1 MIQHT
6 LVLSV
11 SVSSLIIVSQYNV
24 VYCDTAYIS
33 TVSQCQFI
41 DNCLTVQ
48 CSVFVIQQTLVLSVS
63 VSSLIIVS
71 QYYVVYYDTADIST
85 VSQCQFIDN
94 CLTVQCSVL

>member
-1 MIQHT
+1 MYLVIQQT

-24 VYCDTAYIS
+24 VYCDTADIS
-33 TVSQCQFI
+33 TVSQCR
-41 DNCLTVQ
+41 
-48 CSVFVIQQTLVLSVS
+48 
-63 VSSLIIVS
+63 SLIIVS
-71 QYYVVYYDTADIST
+71 QYNVVYCDTADIST

>member
-1 MIQHT
+1 MIQQT

-24 VYCDTAYIS
+24 VYCDTA
-33 TVSQCQFI
+33 
-41 DNCLTVQ
+41 
-48 CSVFVIQQTLVLSVS
+48 
-63 VSSLIIVS
+63 
-71 QYYVVYYDTADIST
+71 DIST

>member
-1 MIQHT
+1 MIQQT
-6 LVLSV
+6 LVLSVSVSSLIIVSQYNVVYCDAADISIVLSV

-48 CSVFVIQQTLVLSVS
+48 
-63 VSSLIIVS
+63 
-71 QYYVVYYDTADIST
+71 
-85 VSQCQFIDN
+85 FID
-94 CLTVQCSVL
+94 